1 MRLQAMEDLME
12 DTGQPESMEQG
23 ATPADAGA
31 DLEGETI
38 SMTDSKVNNINA
50 DQITLSESMARNISA
65 KDVDMAQSLAM
76 RIQSEYVEMN
86 NSGAGLVQANT
97 VVGTNTQVM
106 LAQANELNVENAS
119 LGVALAGTAD
129 VVNGRVGLLMTRE
142 LHGEAIQS
150 TILLS
155 GRVDGD
161 VQTVLDTPR
170 AMLVGLTAGIAIGL
184 VFLISSLLL
193 KRK

>member
-1 MRLQAMEDLME
+1 MDE
-12 DTGQPESMEQG
+12 TGQPEAMEEG
-23 ATPADAGA
+23 AGPADAGA
-31 DLEGETI
+31 NLEGETI
-38 SMTDSKVNNINA
+38 SMTDSKANTINA
-50 DQITLSESMARNISA
+50 DQITLSGSMASDISA
-65 KDVDMAQSLAM
+65 SDVDMTQSLVM

-86 NSGAGLVQANT
+86 DSGAGLVQANT
-97 VVGTNTQVM
+97 IVGTNTQVM

-155 GRVDGD
+155 GKIDGD
-161 VQTVLDTPR
+161 VHTVLDTPR
-170 AMLVGLTAGIAIGL
+170 AMLVGLTAGVAIGL
-184 VFLISSLLL
+184 VFLVGSLLV
-193 KRK
+193 RRR